1 MHISRL
7 LSVELCVGKKE
18 LHVRIYVG
26 AKVVIPKEHHAPHRA
41 TTKLCE
47 TLPIKASSGERVDRA
62 AVQIPLFSHP
72 PGEKRCADPPVFCE
86 NTSILR
92 DLRVI

>member
-1 MHISRL
+1 MQNIRYII
-7 LSVELCVGKKE
+7 
-18 LHVRIYVG
+18 IYIRG
-26 AKVVIPKEHHAPHRA
+26 
-41 TTKLCE
+41 TD
-47 TLPIKASSGERVDRA
+47 KASSGERVDRA